1 MHTRRK
7 EEELQVRENANT
19 SEVAGTEVLLVIVSV
34 MRGRLAVQV
43 LAIMTVREGRE
54 KRKGRGSID

>member
-7 EEELQVRENANT
+7 EEELQVRENANI
-19 SEVAGTEVLLVIVSV
+19 SGVAGTGALLVIVSA
-34 MRGRLAVQV
+34 MRGLLAVRV

-54 KRKGRGSID
+54 KRKERDYID